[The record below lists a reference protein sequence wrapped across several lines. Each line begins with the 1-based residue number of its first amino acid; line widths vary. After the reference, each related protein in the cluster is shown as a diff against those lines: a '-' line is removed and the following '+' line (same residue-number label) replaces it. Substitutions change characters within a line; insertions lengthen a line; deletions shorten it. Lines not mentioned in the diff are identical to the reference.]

1 MLKHSHFV
9 SEIVLAV
16 RRACHL
22 SRSAHTSPQTLEY
35 KPIKKVMVANRGEI
49 AIRVFRA
56 CTELGIRT
64 VAVYSEQ
71 DTGQMHRQKADE
83 AYLIGKGLP
92 PVAAYLHIP
101 DIIKVAKENDVDAIH
116 PGYGFLSERADF
128 AQACTDAGVRFIG
141 PAPEVVQK
149 MGDKVEARA
158 IAIRAGVPV
167 VPGSDA
173 PISSLQEVQ
182 EFCNT
187 YGFPIIFKAAYGG
200 GGRGMRVVREYEELE
215 ENYQRAYSEALAA
228 FGNGALFVEKFI
240 EKPRHIEVQILGDK
254 YGNVIHLYERDCSI
268 QRRHQKV
275 VEIAPATQLD
285 PHLRDR
291 LTADSVNL
299 AKQVGYEN
307 AGTVEFLVD
316 KHGKHYFIEVNS
328 RLQVEHTVTEEIT
341 DVDLVHAQLHVC
353 EGRSLPELGLK
364 QDKIRINGFAIQCRV
379 TTEDPTRGF
388 QPDTGR
394 LEVFRSGEGMGIRLD
409 SASAFQGAVISPH
422 YDSLLVKVIASGKD
436 LPTAAA
442 KMSRALA
449 EFRVRGVKTNI
460 PFLQNVLSND
470 QFLYGTVDT
479 QFIDENPDL
488 FNMKPVQNRAQKLLH
503 YLGHVLVNGPTTPIP
518 VNAKPSPVDPVVPA
532 VPLGD
537 PPTGFREVLLRDGPE
552 GFARAV
558 RAHQGLLLMDT
569 TFRDA
574 HQSLLA
580 TRVRTHDLKKIAP
593 FVAHNF
599 SNLFS
604 MENWGGA
611 TFDVAMRFLCEC
623 PWKRLQELRSLIP
636 NVPFQMLLRGA
647 NAVGYTNYPDNAVY
661 KSNKEN
667 ILLQKP
673 EKNGM
678 DIFRVFDS
686 LNYLP
691 NMLLGMEAAGSAG
704 GVVEAAISYTGDV
717 SDPTRQK
724 YTLDYYLKLAE
735 ELVKAGTHIL
745 CIKDM
750 AGLLKPEASRLL
762 VGALRDRFPDMPIHV
777 HTHDTAGAG
786 VAAMLACAEAGV
798 DIVDVAVDPMAGM
811 TSQPSMGAL
820 VACTKGTKYN
830 TGISLEKVFDY
841 SEYWE
846 VTRGLYAPFDCT
858 ATMKSGN
865 ADIYENEIPGGQYTN
880 LHFQAHSM
888 GLGHKFKEV
897 KKAYVEANK
906 LLGDLIKVTPSSKIV
921 GDLAQ
926 FMVQNSLTR
935 AEVEERADE
944 LSFPLSV
951 VEFLQGHIGIPHGG
965 FPEPLRSKVLKTL
978 PRVEGRPGA
987 SMPPMDFQALE
998 TQLRET
1004 HGDDITP
1011 EDVMSAAMYPKVF
1024 QEFKEFTTTFGPVDC
1039 LNTRLFLDGPKIA
1052 EEFEVELERGKTLHI
1067 KALALGDLSKA
1078 GQREV
1083 FFELNGQ
1090 LRSVLVKDTVAMKE
1104 MHFHPKA
1111 LKDVRGQVGAPMPGK
1126 VVEVKVKQGQTV
1138 EKGQPL
1144 CVLSAMKMETV
1155 VNSPLSGT
1163 VAKVYVNVDSSLE
1176 GDDLILEIAE

>member
-1 MLKHSHFV
+1 MMLQLCFV
-9 SEIVLAV
+9 RGGLGFLGI
-16 RRACHL
+16 RRL
-22 SRSAHTSPQTLEY
+22 SLIHAAFQSTQRVEY

-71 DTGQMHRQKADE
+71 DTGHMHRQKADE

-92 PVAAYLHIP
+92 PVQAYLHIP
-101 DIIKVAKENDVDAIH
+101 DIIKVAKENEVDAIH
-116 PGYGFLSERADF
+116 PGYGFLSERSDF
-128 AQACTDAGVRFIG
+128 AQACNEAGVRFIG
-141 PAPEVVQK
+141 PSPEVVRQ

-158 IAIRAGVPV
+158 IAIAAGVPV
-167 VPGSDA
+167 VPGTDS
-173 PISSLQEVQ
+173 PISSLSEAH
-182 EFCNT
+182 EFSNK

-200 GGRGMRVVREYEELE
+200 GGRGMRVVRSYEELE
-215 ENYQRAYSEALAA
+215 ENYTRAFSEALAA
-228 FGNGALFVEKFI
+228 FGNGALFVEKFV

-254 YGNVIHLYERDCSI
+254 YGNVVHLYERDCSI

-275 VEIAPATQLD
+275 VEIAPAAHLDSQL
-285 PHLRDR
+285 RSK
-291 LTADSVNL
+291 LTNDAVKL

-341 DVDLVHAQLHVC
+341 DVDLVHAQIHIA
-353 EGRSLPELGLK
+353 EGKSLEELGLK
-364 QDKIRINGFAIQCRV
+364 QDNVRINGCAIQCRV
-379 TTEDPTRGF
+379 TTEDPSRGF

-394 LEVFRSGEGMGIRLD
+394 IEVFRSGEGMGIRLD
-409 SASAFQGAVISPH
+409 SASAFQGAIISPH
-422 YDSLLVKVIASGKD
+422 YDSLLVKVIAHGKD
-436 LPTAAA
+436 HPTAAS

-449 EFRVRGVKTNI
+449 EFRIRGVKTNI

-470 QFLYGTVDT
+470 QFLRGTVDT

-488 FNMKPVQNRAQKLLH
+488 FNLRPGQNRAQKLLH
-503 YLGHVLVNGPTTPIP
+503 YLGHVMVNGPTTPIP
-518 VNAKPSPVDPVVPA
+518 VKARPSPIDPVVPS

-537 PPTGFREVLLRDGPE
+537 APIGFRDILLREGPQ
-552 GFARAV
+552 GFAKAV
-558 RAHQGLLLMDT
+558 RQHPGLLLMDT

-580 TRVRTHDLKKIAP
+580 TRVRTHDLKKISP

-599 SNLFS
+599 NNLFS
-604 MENWGGA
+604 IENWGGA
-611 TFDVAMRFLCEC
+611 TFDVAMRFLYEC
-623 PWKRLQELRSLIP
+623 PWQRLQELRELIP
-636 NVPFQMLLRGA
+636 NIPFQMLLRGA
-647 NAVGYTNYPDNAVY
+647 NAVGYTNYPDNSVFKFCEVA
-661 KSNKEN
+661 KE
-667 ILLQKP
+667 
-673 EKNGM
+673 NGM

-691 NMLLGMEAAGSAG
+691 NMLLGMEAAGQAG

-717 SDPTRQK
+717 ADPTRTK
-724 YTLDYYLKLAE
+724 YSLDYYVQLAE

-750 AGLLKPEASRLL
+750 AGLLKPRASELL
-762 VGALRDRFPDMPIHV
+762 VGTLRQHFPEMPIHI
-777 HTHDTAGAG
+777 HTHDTSGAG
-786 VAAMLACAEAGV
+786 VASMLACAASGA
-798 DIVDVAVDPMAGM
+798 DIVDVAVDSMSGM

-820 VACTKGTKYN
+820 VACTRGTN
-830 TGISLEKVFDY
+830 QDTGIQMEKVFDY

-846 VTRGLYAPFDCT
+846 MARGLYAAFDCT

-865 ADIYENEIPGGQYTN
+865 ADVYENEIPGGQYTN

-888 GLGHKFKEV
+888 GLGNKFKEV

-926 FMVQNSLTR
+926 FMVQNNLSR
-935 AEVEERADE
+935 QEVEAMADE
-944 LSFPLSV
+944 LSFPRSL
-951 VEFLQGHIGIPHGG
+951 VEFLQGYIGIPYGG
-965 FPEPLRSKVLKTL
+965 FPEPFRSKVLKDL
-978 PRVEGRPGA
+978 PRIEGRPGA
-987 SMPPMDFQALE
+987 SLPPLDFQQLE
-998 TQLRET
+998 KDLRTRHQE
-1004 HGDDITP
+1004 DEITP
-1011 EDVMSAAMYPKVF
+1011 EDVLSAAMYPKVF
-1024 QEFKEFTTTFGPVDC
+1024 DEFKEFTATFGPVEC
-1039 LNTRLFLDGPKIA
+1039 LNTRLFLEGPKIA

-1067 KALALGDLSKA
+1067 KALALGDLNRA

-1090 LRSVLVKDTVAMKE
+1090 LRSILVKDTQAMKE

-1111 LKDVRGQVGAPMPGK
+1111 LKDVKGQIGAPMPGK
-1126 VVEVKVKQGQTV
+1126 VIDIKVKEGATV
-1138 EKGQPL
+1138 EKGKPL

-1155 VNSPLSGT
+1155 VNSPVAGT
-1163 VAKVYVNVDSSLE
+1163 IKKIHVKPDMHLE
-1176 GDDLILEIAE
+1176 GDDLILEIE